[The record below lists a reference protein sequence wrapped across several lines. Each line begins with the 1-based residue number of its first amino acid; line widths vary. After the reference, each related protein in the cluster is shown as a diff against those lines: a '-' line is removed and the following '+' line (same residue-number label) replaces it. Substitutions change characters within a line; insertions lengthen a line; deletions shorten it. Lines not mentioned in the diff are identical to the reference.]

1 MVFKKI
7 HKTDI
12 FELGEKLPFEL
23 DIYNGL
29 KMKDIWSRNRVFH
42 FKCFTSRE
50 KLI

>member
-23 DIYNGL
+23 AFTMVSKLNIFAREIGF
-29 KMKDIWSRNRVFH
+29 FH
-42 FKCFTSRE
+42 FKRFTSRE